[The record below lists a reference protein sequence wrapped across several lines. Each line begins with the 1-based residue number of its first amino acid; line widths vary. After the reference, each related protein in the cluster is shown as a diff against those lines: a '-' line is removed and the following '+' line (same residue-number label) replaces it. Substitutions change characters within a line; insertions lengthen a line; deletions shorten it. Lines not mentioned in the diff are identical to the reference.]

1 MIAPDGLVL
10 GIETSCDETA
20 VSIVRAGR
28 EILSNV
34 IASQDELHAP
44 YGGVVPEIAARAHV
58 ERLPLVI
65 DRALTDASISL
76 RDISGVAATRG
87 PGLIGALL
95 VGYAAGK
102 AMAASLDLPF
112 SGVHHIEG
120 HIFASVLE
128 ENGVAPPFLALIV
141 SGGHTSL
148 FAVGE
153 LGSYEVLGETLDDA
167 AGEAFDKIA
176 RFLDLGY
183 PGGPAIDKLSKLGA
197 ADAIDFPRAMV
208 NKGLDFSFSGLKTA
222 VVRYVR
228 EAEAKGVNLRKADV
242 AASFQEA
249 IVDVQV
255 IKALRA
261 AQERDLRTIVIGGG
275 VAANSR
281 LRAKLAAEA
290 EAAGVRLVVPDRKLC
305 VDNGAMIAAAGHFRM
320 SRAELT
326 PLDASADPA
335 LQLSAD

>member
-1 MIAPDGLVL
+1 MIAEDAVVL

-20 VSIVRAGR
+20 VSVVRGGR

-65 DRALTDASISL
+65 DKALSEASMSL
-76 RDISGVAATRG
+76 RDIDAVAATRG

-120 HIFASVLE
+120 HIFASMLTD
-128 ENGVAPPFLALIV
+128 GTQPPFIALVV
-141 SGGHTSL
+141 SGGHTAL
-148 FAVGE
+148 FAVNEPGI
-153 LGSYEVLGETLDDA
+153 YEVLGETLDDA

-183 PGGPAIDKLSKLGA
+183 PGGPAIDKLSKRG
-197 ADAIDFPRAMV
+197 DPSAIDFPRAMR

-228 EAEAKGVNLRKADV
+228 ALETNGDHLKRADI

-255 IKALRA
+255 EKALRA
-261 AQERDLRTIVIGGG
+261 ARERDMRTIVIGGG

-281 LRAKLAAEA
+281 LRDKLGAEA
-290 EAAGVRLVVPDRKLC
+290 QRAGIRLVVPDRKLC

-320 SRAELT
+320 SRGELT

-335 LQLSAD
+335 LQLSA

>member
-1 MIAPDGLVL
+1 LIDRDGLVL

-20 VSIVRAGR
+20 VSVVRGGR
-28 EILSNV
+28 QILSNV

-65 DRALTDASISL
+65 DRALTDAGVSL
-76 RDISGVAATRG
+76 REIDGVAATRG

-102 AMAASLDLPF
+102 AMAASLDKPF
-112 SGVHHIEG
+112 SGVNHIEG
-120 HIFASVLE
+120 HIFASVLAE
-128 ENGVAPPFLALIV
+128 GTEPPFIALVV

-148 FAVGE
+148 FAVNE
-153 LGSYEVLGETLDDA
+153 LGNYETLGETVDDA

-176 RFLDLGY
+176 RFLGLGY
-183 PGGPAIDKLSKLGA
+183 PGGPAIDRLSKRGDP
-197 ADAIDFPRAMV
+197 DAIAFPRAMR

-228 EAEAKGVNLRKADV
+228 DLETNGNNLKRADV

-249 IVDVQV
+249 VVDVQ
-255 IKALRA
+255 IEKALRA
-261 AQERDLRTIVIGGG
+261 ADEREMRTIVIGGG

-281 LRAKLAAEA
+281 LRAKLGEAAA
-290 EAAGVRLVVPDRKLC
+290 AAGVRLVVPDTKLC
-305 VDNGAMIAAAGHFRM
+305 VDNGAMIAAAGHFRL
-320 SRAELT
+320 SRGEST

-335 LQLSAD
+335 LLLS

>member
-1 MIAPDGLVL
+1 LIDRDGLVL

-20 VSIVRAGR
+20 VSVVRGGR
-28 EILSNV
+28 QILSNV

-65 DRALTDASISL
+65 DRALTDAGVSL
-76 RDISGVAATRG
+76 REIDGVAATRG

-102 AMAASLDLPF
+102 AMAASLDKPF

-120 HIFASVLE
+120 HIFASVLAE
-128 ENGVAPPFLALIV
+128 GTEPPFIALVV

-148 FAVGE
+148 FAVNE
-153 LGSYEVLGETLDDA
+153 LGNYETLGETVDDA

-176 RFLDLGY
+176 RFLGLGY
-183 PGGPAIDKLSKLGA
+183 PGGPAIDRLSKRGDP
-197 ADAIDFPRAMV
+197 DAIAFPRAMR

-228 EAEAKGVNLRKADV
+228 DLEANGNNLKRADV

-249 IVDVQV
+249 VVDVQV
-255 IKALRA
+255 EKALRA
-261 AQERDLRTIVIGGG
+261 AQERELRTIVIGGG

-281 LRAKLAAEA
+281 LRAKLGEAAA
-290 EAAGVRLVVPDRKLC
+290 AAGVRLVVPDTKLC
-305 VDNGAMIAAAGHFRM
+305 VDNGAMIAAAGHFRL
-320 SRAELT
+320 SRGEVT

-335 LQLSAD
+335 LLLS

>member
-20 VSIVRAGR
+20 VSVVRGGL
-28 EILSNV
+28 EIASNV

-65 DRALTDASISL
+65 DRALSDASVSL
-76 RDISGVAATRG
+76 RDIDGIAATRG

-120 HIFASVLE
+120 HIFASVLS
-128 ENGVAPPFLALIV
+128 GGQPPPFLALIV

-148 FAVGE
+148 FAVNE
-153 LGSYEVLGETLDDA
+153 LGTYEVLGETVDDA

-176 RFLDLGY
+176 RFLGLGF
-183 PGGPAIDKLSKLGA
+183 PGGPAIDKLAQLGDP
-197 ADAIDFPRAMV
+197 DAIAFPRAML

-222 VVRYVR
+222 VVRHVR
-228 EAEAKGVNLRKADV
+228 EAEANGTELKRSDV

-281 LRAKLAAEA
+281 LRSKLAAEA
-290 EAAGVRLVVPDRKLC
+290 EAVGIRLVVPDRKLC

-320 SRAELT
+320 SRGEST

-335 LQLSAD
+335 LPLSA

>member
-1 MIAPDGLVL
+1 MIKEDGLVL

-20 VSIVRAGR
+20 VSIVRGGR
-28 EILSNV
+28 QILSNV

-58 ERLPLVI
+58 ERLPLVL
-65 DRALTDASISL
+65 DRALIDAGVSL
-76 RDISGVAATRG
+76 RDIDGVAATRG

-102 AMAASLDLPF
+102 AMAASLDKPF

-128 ENGVAPPFLALIV
+128 EGTEPPFIALVV

-148 FAVGE
+148 FAVNE
-153 LGSYEVLGETLDDA
+153 LGSYEILGETLDDA

-176 RFLDLGY
+176 RFLGLGY
-183 PGGPAIDKLSKLGA
+183 PGGPAIDRLSKRG
-197 ADAIDFPRAMV
+197 DANAIAFPRPMR

-228 EAEAKGVNLRKADV
+228 DLESNGNNLKRADI

-255 IKALRA
+255 EKALRA
-261 AQERDLRTIVIGGG
+261 AQEREMRTIVIGGG

-281 LRAKLAAEA
+281 LRAKLGEAAA
-290 EAAGVRLVVPDRKLC
+290 AAGVRLVVPDTKLC
-305 VDNGAMIAAAGHFRM
+305 VDNGAMIAAAGHFRL
-320 SRAELT
+320 SRGEVT

-335 LQLSAD
+335 LILS